1 MTRQEYINEHYIR
14 GKNWNKEEWQ
24 AEQRV
29 LEKKHVENFVKS
41 GQVSQQ
47 YLEKLEKCLVTQY
60 WKSAKSSPH
69 QYTLMKDFEDVDGI
83 EFDDITAAI
92 GKYGFFG
99 YYWCDLQQYLIIG
112 DFYYWS
118 SLYPGAWELINRAR
132 IDTPP
137 KEAYFSN
144 FEGKWA
150 VVGKPNI
157 KSWPYP
163 CNPYNGRRIDK
174 NPFNG
179 NPIREF
185 KVNPENF
192 GFTLNI
198 DNARARERPIE
209 HKKPSQLELF

>member
-1 MTRQEYINEHYIR
+1 MEREYYIKEHSIR
-14 GKNWNKEEWQ
+14 ENNWKNEEWQ
-24 AEQRV
+24 IKQTI
-29 LEKKHVENFVKS
+29 LEKNYVENFKKS
-41 GQVSQQ
+41 DPPDDSF
-47 YLEKLEKCLVTQY
+47 LEKVEQCLLFQK
-60 WKSAKSSPH
+60 WISAKSSAH
-69 QYTLMKDFEDVDGI
+69 QYTLMKDYTDFYGI
-83 EFDDITAAI
+83 KFDDITSVI

-99 YYWCDLQQYLIIG
+99 YYWCDLHQYLIIG

-150 VVGKPNI
+150 TLGEPNI

-163 CNPYNGRRIDK
+163 CNPFNGKPLDK

-179 NPIREF
+179 NTIREY
-185 KVNPENF
+185 KVNSENF
-192 GFTLNI
+192 KFDIPN
-198 DNARARERPIE
+198 
-209 HKKPSQLELF
+209 KKEIVKWHHY